1 MVINNPTKHASK
13 PTVSL
18 RGSGSVTV
26 RLGDSSMSFQ
36 NISNGAYIQSEHGT
50 VSVDNSSAMNKVLS
64 NNLFELKP
72 GSNTVYISNSSF
84 EVTVSPMWRKKV

>member
-1 MVINNPTKHASK
+1 MVLYNPTKHVSK

-36 NISNGAYIQSEHGT
+36 NISSGAYIQSEHGT

-64 NNLFELKP
+64 NDLFEL
-72 GSNTVYISNSSF
+72 NLVLIQYISANSSF
-84 EVTVSPMWRKKV
+84 EVTVSPMWRSKV